1 MWSAEVEE
9 GGGDGVCSLTCKA
22 VCTKAS
28 GEILN
33 DARASRPKS
42 KKSNTI
48 PGYRGTS
55 IIRNRHPV
63 GPYSRTMPRAL

>member
-1 MWSAEVEE
+1 
-9 GGGDGVCSLTCKA
+9 
-22 VCTKAS
+22 
-28 GEILN
+28 LN

-63 GPYSRTMPRAL
+63 GPYSRTMARAL